1 MVNLQLRLK
10 REEKNP
16 GIEVTEV
23 SKLHRVEFYFSSEA
37 WKENDQWYLVQLL
50 QQQRQYEYPRAYVF
64 IFSFFKNFLAGKPF
78 FNSHT

>member
-37 WKENDQWYLVQLL
+37 WKENDQ
-50 QQQRQYEYPRAYVF
+50 
-64 IFSFFKNFLAGKPF
+64 
-78 FNSHT
+78 